1 MRASRNGNILQ
12 NVDWITIGLFIA
24 LAIFGWLNIY
34 GASYTFDQT
43 SIFDFS
49 NRAGKQFVWL
59 LGSLVLGS
67 ILLLIDYKTYDVLA
81 YIAYGLM
88 LLLLLA
94 TPFLAHDIKGSMSW
108 ISLGPVSIQPAEFAK
123 CVVALAV
130 AKYMGRYEYRLRTW
144 RDMIIPFALIGVPA
158 LIIMVLQKETGS
170 ALVFASFLLVFYRQG
185 MSGYVL
191 WMVVA
196 AVALFILSIRFG
208 SVALPLGIGSV
219 GVLSCMLLLTAVEI
233 YFICK
238 EHRAPFQALI
248 LTGSVAVI
256 YCISMI
262 INILTPIHFDWVA
275 SCIVV
280 TLVIY
285 NIIISLYWRK
295 YMLLIVAIFSLFCIG
310 YTHAC
315 DFVFTKVLQPHQ
327 RIRIEVLLGMKDDP
341 AGAGYNV
348 NQARIAIGSG
358 RFWGKGYLNG
368 TQTKLQFVPEQDT
381 DFIFCTVGE
390 EWGFVGSAAVL
401 LVYLFFILR
410 LILIAERQRNTFT
423 RIYSY
428 AVAGIF
434 LFHLMVNVGM
444 VLGLLPVIGIPLPF
458 FSYGGSSLWGFTL
471 LLFILLRLDAARMEL
486 LGG

>member
-12 NVDWITIGLFIA
+12 HVDWITIGLFLA
-24 LAIFGWLNIY
+24 LVIFGWLNIY

-49 NRAGKQFVWL
+49 NRAGKQFVWII
-59 LGSLVLGS
+59 GSVVLGTV
-67 ILLLIDYKTYDVLA
+67 LLLIDYKTYDVLA
-81 YIAYGLM
+81 YFAYGAM

-108 ISLGPVSIQPAEFAK
+108 ISLGPVSLQPAEFAK
-123 CVVALAV
+123 CVVALAI
-130 AKYMGRYEYRLRTW
+130 AKYMGRYDYKIRTW
-144 RDMIIPFALIGVPA
+144 RDLIVPFALIGVPA

-170 ALVFASFLLVFYRQG
+170 ALVFAAFLLVFYRQG

-191 WMVVA
+191 WMGVA
-196 AVALFILSIRFG
+196 AVALFIISIRWG
-208 SVALPLGIGSV
+208 GLALPLGTGSV
-219 GVLSCMLLLTAVEI
+219 GILSCMLLLTAIEI

-238 EHRAPFQALI
+238 EHRMRWQLLI

-256 YCISMI
+256 YGICLI
-262 INILTPIHFDWVA
+262 INIWVNVPFDWI
-275 SCIVV
+275 SMGVV
-280 TLVIY
+280 IALALYTVFVSI
-285 NIIISLYWRK
+285 YWRK
-295 YMLLIVAIFSLFCIG
+295 YMLLIVAAFSVFCIG
-310 YTHAC
+310 YTQAC
-315 DFVFTKVLQPHQ
+315 DFVFTHVLQPHQ
-327 RIRIEVLLGMKDDP
+327 RIRIEVLLGMKEDP

-358 RFWGKGYLNG
+358 RFFGKGYLNG

-390 EWGFVGSAAVL
+390 EWGFVGSLGVL

-410 LILIAERQRNTFT
+410 LIEIAERQRNVSTQ
-423 RIYSY
+423 IYAY
-428 AVAGIF
+428 AVASIF
-434 LFHLMVNVGM
+434 LFHLTINVGM

-471 LLFILLRLDAARMEL
+471 LLFILLRLDAARMEQL
-486 LGG
+486 R

>member
-1 MRASRNGNILQ
+1 MRASRSGNIGS
-12 NVDWITIGLFIA
+12 NVDWITIGLFVA
-24 LAIFGWLNIY
+24 LAVFGWLNIY

-49 NRAGKQFVWL
+49 NRAGKQFVWMM
-59 LGSLVLGS
+59 GSVVLGL

-88 LLLLLA
+88 LTLLIV
-94 TPFLAHDIKGSMSW
+94 TPFLARDIKGSLSW
-108 ISLGPVSIQPAEFAK
+108 ISLGPVSLQPAEFAK
-123 CVVALAV
+123 CIVALAV
-130 AKYMGRYEYRLRTW
+130 AKYMGQYEYKIRTW
-144 RDMIIPFALIGVPA
+144 RDLIVPFALVGVPA

-170 ALVFASFLLVFYRQG
+170 ALVFAAFLLVFYRQG

-208 SVALPLGIGSV
+208 EVPLPLGTGNV
-219 GVLSCMLLLTAVEI
+219 GVLSCMLLLTIVEI

-238 EHRAPFQALI
+238 EHRTRYQAWILI
-248 LTGSVAVI
+248 GSVVAVYAI
-256 YCISMI
+256 ALL
-262 INILTPIHFDWVA
+262 INIWTPVPFNWIA
-275 SCIVV
+275 SGIVLA
-280 TLVIY
+280 LVIY
-285 NIIISLYWRK
+285 TVVISIQWRK
-295 YMLLIVAIFSLFCIG
+295 YMLLIVSVFTLFCIG

-315 DFVFTKVLQPHQ
+315 DFVFTHVLKPHQ
-327 RIRIEVLLGMKDDP
+327 RVRIEVLLGMKEDLAD
-341 AGAGYNV
+341 AGYNV

-358 RFWGKGYLNG
+358 RFIGKGYLNG

-390 EWGFVGSAAVL
+390 EWGFIGSVAVL
-401 LVYLFFILR
+401 LTYLIFILR
-410 LILIAERQRNTFT
+410 LIFIAERQRNTFT
-423 RIYSY
+423 RIYAY
-428 AVAGIF
+428 ATASIF

-444 VLGLLPVIGIPLPF
+444 VLGVLPVIGIPLPF
-458 FSYGGSSLWGFTL
+458 FSYGGSSLWGFTM
-471 LLFILLRLDAARMEL
+471 LLFILLRLDAARTEQ